1 LGEACHKSGVSDY
14 LYNAGQF
21 TAQSCK
27 RAVVSCS
34 AALVARA
41 GVKCTACVEVCERAI
56 YDYIGKF
63 PLSSNTGNIC
73 HFHRPVANP

>member
-1 LGEACHKSGVSDY
+1 MITCIMQVGSQHSHVKGP
-14 LYNAGQF
+14 F
-21 TAQSCK
+21 
-27 RAVVSCS
+27 VSCS

-41 GVKCTACVEVCERAI
+41 GVKCTACVEVCKRAI